1 MENGSSNGTRNGLRP
16 HSSMPESPRNDAAA
30 GDVLAHAL
38 QRRLEISTGRTVRRI
53 ETHISWVLLD
63 GEHAWKIKKPVQFGF
78 LNFTSLELRHRACE
92 DELRLNRRLAPTL
105 YLDVVP
111 IHGRPDAPCLGDG
124 GEPIEYA
131 LRMRQFA
138 SGALLSERLASGCV
152 NGALIDRLAA
162 RLAAFH
168 QAAAVAPAVT
178 AHGSAP
184 QIRAQTAQVLAGL
197 GLQDATGELGKLYA
211 WCDAQGRDLAAT
223 FDIRKRQGWV
233 REGHGDLHLQNIVAL
248 GDDIT
253 AFDCIEFDPD
263 LRWID
268 VQCDIAFLTMDLAA
282 HNRGD
287 LAWRFLDRWLEVHGD
302 YAGLAVLRYYEVY
315 RALVRALVIRLR
327 RSEGLEAA
335 GPDYVAVARSFAEAH
350 NASLLIT
357 HGLSGSGKSYVAQ
370 RLLEVAGAIRLR
382 SDVERK
388 RLFGLSALD
397 VSSARMPQGIYAR
410 AASQRTYE
418 ALYAASA
425 VVLDAGYPVIVDA
438 TFLRAHERDA
448 FRNLARRKGVR
459 FSILHCHADDATLR
473 GRVQARRCRAN
484 DPSEADLAVLER
496 QRGFCEPL
504 TQAEQ
509 LHCIDIDTGGPIDVQ
524 TLARRWLHE
533 SEPD

>member
-1 MENGSSNGTRNGLRP
+1 MENGASNGTQHSLQP
-16 HSSMPESPRNDAAA
+16 QSSMPALPRNNGAG

-38 QRRLEISTGRTVRRI
+38 QRRLEISTGRTVRRV

-63 GEHAWKIKKPVQFGF
+63 GEHAWKIKKPVLFGF
-78 LNFTSLELRHRACE
+78 LNFTSLELRRRACE

-111 IHGRPDAPCLGDG
+111 IYGTPDAPCLGGG

-131 LRMRQFA
+131 LRMRQFD

-152 NGALIDRLAA
+152 TGALIDRLAA

-197 GLQDATGELGKLYA
+197 GSHDATGELGKLWA
-211 WCDAQGRDLAAT
+211 WCDAQGRHLAAT
-223 FDIRKRQGWV
+223 FDRRKRQGWV
-233 REGHGDLHLQNIVAL
+233 RECHGDLHLENIVAL

-268 VQCDIAFLTMDLAA
+268 VQCDIAFLTMDLTA

-302 YAGLAVLRYYEVY
+302 YPGLAVLRYYGVY
-315 RALVRALVIRLR
+315 RALVRALVISLR

-335 GPDYVAVARSFAEAH
+335 GTDYIAVARSIAEARD
-350 NASLLIT
+350 ARLLIT

-370 RLLEVAGAIRLR
+370 RLLEFAGAIRLR

-397 VSSARMPQGIYAR
+397 VSSARAPQDIYAR
-410 AASQRTYE
+410 AATQRTYE
-418 ALYAASA
+418 ALYTASA
-425 VVLDAGYPVIVDA
+425 EVLDAGYPVIVDA
-438 TFLRAHERDA
+438 TFLHAHERDV
-448 FRNLARRKGVR
+448 FRNLARGKGVR
-459 FSILHCHADDATLR
+459 FSILYCHADDATLR
-473 GRVQARRCRAN
+473 ERVQARRRRAD

-496 QRGFCEPL
+496 QRDFCEPL
-504 TQAEQ
+504 TQTEK
-509 LHCIDIDTGGPIDVQ
+509 LHCIEIDTGGPIDVQ